1 MYKTVRQ
8 TSKLYGIPEYRLRQW
23 IKQGRVPG
31 WHSGNRFMVDVEE
44 LLAQLKEESMSVLSG
59 SGDPAQPAVR
69 QQAEVEPVI
78 SGS

>member
-31 WHSGNRFMVDVEE
+31 WHSGNRFMVDIEE
-44 LLAQLKEESMSVLSG
+44 LLAQLKEESLSVLSG
-59 SGDPAQPAVR
+59 GRDQVQEDADHQT
-69 QQAEVEPVI
+69 EV
-78 SGS
+78 

>member
-44 LLAQLKEESMSVLSG
+44 LLAQLKEESMSALNSPGVPV
-59 SGDPAQPAVR
+59 PADIR
-69 QQAEVEPVI
+69 QQQEV
-78 SGS
+78 